1 MKILRIKTAVFQF
14 LFLIVL
20 LSVFGVRMAT
30 AVQPEQPEPSS
41 AQPSAQAADPAANQT
56 PHDNSTSH
64 QKTDSHYGQ
73 GHANIGELLP
83 LWSCIPFACILLSI
97 ALFPLILPDFWHHHF
112 GKISAFWAATLGIPF
127 LIAFKGP
134 ALYEILHIILADY
147 VPFIILLWSLYTV
160 SGGILLRGTLRGTPI
175 VNLIMLIIGTLLASW
190 MGTTGAAML
199 LIRPFLR
206 ANNYRKNR
214 TFMVVFFIFLVANV
228 GGSLTPLGDPPL
240 FLGFLHGVSFFWTFN
255 ILPHMLMV
263 VIILLLIYF
272 MLDIYHY
279 RKEGV
284 SAPEEEGV
292 KEPLKLEGVY
302 NFLFL
307 AGIVGSVLMSGM
319 VDWGDV
325 NTLGVHRA
333 VQDWVRDGL
342 LILMGILSL
351 VTTPIRLRDDNEF
364 TWFPIIEV
372 AYLFIG
378 IFITMIPCLLIL
390 KAGSQGALAFLTN
403 GVTQPLHYFWVTGGL
418 SSFLDNAPTYLTFFN
433 SALGAFYSGASEAQA
448 VPLLMTENAIYLK
461 AISAGAVFF
470 GACSYIGNAPNFMV
484 RSISEEAGTPMPS
497 FFGYII
503 KYALIFLIPTFVI
516 VTVVFF

>member
-1 MKILRIKTAVFQF
+1 MKMARKKSAVLPL
-14 LFLIVL
+14 LFLIFL
-20 LSVFGVRMAT
+20 LSMFFVNIAIAEEPTQTEKQSSQMS
-30 AVQPEQPEPSS
+30 EQVDHPAAQIEPSDHS
-41 AQPSAQAADPAANQT
+41 TQHHGADTAHGA
-56 PHDNSTSH
+56 
-64 QKTDSHYGQ
+64 
-73 GHANIGELLP
+73 GHSNIGELLP
-83 LWSCIPFACILLSI
+83 LWSCIPFAGILLSI

-127 LIAFKGP
+127 LIAFKGD

-160 SGGILLRGTLRGTPI
+160 SGGILLRGTLRGTPM
-175 VNLIMLIIGTLLASW
+175 VNMTLLIIGTLLASW

-206 ANNYRKNR
+206 ANSYRKNR

-240 FLGFLHGVSFFWTFN
+240 FLGFLHGVSFFWTFR
-255 ILPHMLMV
+255 ILPHMLTV
-263 VIILLLIYF
+263 AVIVLVIYF
-272 MLDIYHY
+272 MLDSYYY

-292 KEPLKLEGVY
+292 KEPLKLEGIR

-307 AGIVGSVLMSGM
+307 AGIVGSVLMSGI
-319 VDWGDV
+319 VDWGEV
-325 NTLGVHRA
+325 NILGVHRA

-342 LILMGILSL
+342 LVLMGVLSL
-351 VTTPIRLRDDNEF
+351 LTTPIRIRDDNDF

-390 KAGSQGALAFLTN
+390 KAGSHGALAFLVN
-403 GVTQPLHYFWVTGGL
+403 GVTRPVHYFWVTGGL

-433 SALGAFYSGASEAQA
+433 SALGAFYPGTAEAQA

-461 AISAGAVFF
+461 AVSAGAVFF

-503 KYALIFLIPTFVI
+503 KYAVVFLIPIFVI
-516 VTVVFF
+516 VTFVFF